1 MRLHP
6 PTAASSRYAV
16 PFSGRALMRRT
27 DVPTQRRPRHRQVS
41 QGMREGKGRTT
52 ADAASVGVGAI
63 EILHPSP
70 GPPSPTQTPQPNNL
84 SPTLIPSPLRRG
96 DRLGALPG
104 VGWGVPSPFLKQSK
118 PCLKLQNNQKPT
130 PRATRIPQKSLSGVI
145 QSKQL
150 RVQSIFNQRSIN
162 VQSKPHPN
170 KRTKLTPPPPHYRI
184 KAAFGRNHHQSCAFT
199 RGVAPRQRHA
209 PIATGGR

>member
-16 PFSGRALMRRT
+16 PLSGRALMRRT

-41 QGMREGKGRTT
+41 QGMREGKGRTA

-70 GPPSPTQTPQPNNL
+70 GPPSPTQNPTDKMQTQTPQPNNPTPL
-84 SPTLIPSPLRRG
+84 SSPVWASLV
-96 DRLGALPG
+96 GALPG
-104 VGWGVPSPFLKQSK
+104 VGWRVPSPFLKQSK
-118 PCLKLQNNQKPT
+118 PCQKSQNNQKPT
-130 PRATRIPQKSLSGVI
+130 PLPHAKSPEIPLGVV

-150 RVQSIFNQRSIN
+150 RVQSMFNQCSI
-162 VQSKPHPN
+162 K
-170 KRTKLTPPPPHYRI
+170 TPPP
-184 KAAFGRNHHQSCAFT
+184 QSKMEHPPWA
-199 RGVAPRQRHA
+199 GPPRED
-209 PIATGGR
+209 